1 MQLAMTNATAQKNFT
16 LKASF
21 EDFIVEEILGFDLS
35 GEGEHLW
42 LYIQKTGMNT
52 QEAIKRISHYSNIPK
67 RHIGYSGLKDKQ
79 AVTSQW
85 LSLYLPG
92 KEDIDFSQFN
102 DENIIIKTLKR
113 HNKKLKVGTHKQNR
127 FILTLRD
134 IQKEFS
140 EIEST
145 LQSIKQNGYINY
157 YGEQRFGHD
166 NLSLATQWIKGTYTP
181 KRHEKGFLYSVI
193 RAYLFNAYIDDR
205 LAQGTFEKPLIGDI
219 VSLSHGS
226 SFFKVDS
233 AAEKDIKAR
242 FKKGEILLAAP
253 LIGKL
258 QKLHY
263 DDEALQSYLRFCE
276 PYQEYIDFLNSENLE
291 MQFRATKVL
300 PENLSYQYNEND
312 NTLVLHFTLIKGAY
326 ATTLV
331 DALN

>member
-1 MQLAMTNATAQKNFT
+1 
-16 LKASF
+16 
-21 EDFIVEEILGFDLS
+21 
-35 GEGEHLW
+35 
-42 LYIQKTGMNT
+42 
-52 QEAIKRISHYSNIPK
+52 
-67 RHIGYSGLKDKQ
+67 
-79 AVTSQW
+79 
-85 LSLYLPG
+85 
-92 KEDIDFSQFN
+92 
-102 DENIIIKTLKR
+102 
-113 HNKKLKVGTHKQNR
+113 
-127 FILTLRD
+127 ILTLRD

-242 FKKGEILLAAP
+242 FEKGEILLAAP
-253 LIGKL
+253 LIGKA